1 MPRCGAPSGRGSVIG
16 CGRPLGAA
24 AWSRLVIMYLLMGL
38 TAAIVS
44 YSVTWGARFVGNR
57 LELFMPIRSRD
68 THSHQVSRLGGVGI
82 FAGCLVALI
91 VASQSFFVKDIFRNN
106 DAPWGVIAG
115 AIVIVFVGVADDLLD
130 LRWWIKLIGQSAA
143 ALVVAIWGV
152 RMTVIPFI
160 SDQPIHVGSEL
171 VTIILTAGLIVTT
184 MNAFNFIDGLDG
196 LAAGVAIIGGAAF
209 FLTAYWVH
217 RNNPQT
223 DNSDLATLLTAVL
236 VGSCIGFLP
245 HNWFPSK
252 IFMGDSGAMLI
263 GLLMA
268 SAGIVATGQ
277 ITSGLYD
284 RANGIPTIIPIL
296 LPFAVLFLPLLDLG
310 LAVVRRTALGRSPW
324 SADRGHLHHRLMD
337 IGYSHRTT
345 VLLMYVWTCILAFG
359 GLAFAVFPWQIVLA
373 VDLFLTLAMALV
385 TAWPYLSRRGNGTSA

>member
-1 MPRCGAPSGRGSVIG
+1 
-16 CGRPLGAA
+16 
-24 AWSRLVIMYLLMGL
+24 
-38 TAAIVS
+38 
-44 YSVTWGARFVGNR
+44 
-57 LELFMPIRSRD
+57 
-68 THSHQVSRLGGVGI
+68 
-82 FAGCLVALI
+82 
-91 VASQSFFVKDIFRNN
+91 
-106 DAPWGVIAG
+106 
-115 AIVIVFVGVADDLLD
+115 
-130 LRWWIKLIGQSAA
+130 
-143 ALVVAIWGV
+143 
-152 RMTVIPFI
+152 
-160 SDQPIHVGSEL
+160 
-171 VTIILTAGLIVTT
+171 
-184 MNAFNFIDGLDG
+184 
-196 LAAGVAIIGGAAF
+196 
-209 FLTAYWVH
+209 
-217 RNNPQT
+217 
-223 DNSDLATLLTAVL
+223 

-310 LAVVRRTALGRSPW
+310 LAVVRRTARGRSPW

-385 TAWPYLSRRGNGTSA
+385 TAWPYLSRRSNGASV